1 MSNTQKKNVPELR
14 FPGFEDEWEEKKVG
28 ELLEFKNGL
37 NKGKEYFGSGSSIVN
52 FKDVFN
58 NRSLNTNNLT
68 GKVNVN
74 SKELKNY
81 SVEKGDVFF
90 TRTSE
95 VIGEIG
101 YPSVILN
108 DPENTV
114 FSGFVLRG
122 RPKSGIDLINN
133 NFKRYVFFTN
143 SFRKE
148 MITKSSMTTR
158 ALTSGTAINKMKIIY
173 PVSAKEQKK
182 IGDFFSK
189 LDRQIELQE
198 QKLELLQQEKK
209 GYMQKIFSQELRFK
223 DENGEDYP
231 DWKEKKLGDITE
243 QSMYG
248 IGASATRFDSKNI
261 YIRITDIDEKS
272 RKLNY
277 QNLTT
282 PDELNNKYKL
292 KRNDILFA
300 RTGASTGKSYIHKEE
315 KDIYNYYFAGFLIK
329 FEIDEQNN
337 PLFIYQFTLT
347 SKFNKWVKVMSVRSG
362 QPGINSEEY
371 AKLPLV
377 LPNKLEQQ
385 KIAEF
390 LDRFDQQIEL
400 EKQKIEILQQQKKGL
415 LQSMFI

>member
-14 FPGFEDEWEEKKVG
+14 FPGFEGEWEDVKFVSIFQEVSNKTSDLAKYPLFSLTVEKGITPKTERYKRDFLVKKSDNFKIVEPRDIVYNPMNVTLG
-28 ELLEFKNGL
+28 AIDLSKYNYDIALSGYYHVMKIINSFNPDFISNFLKTEKMIIHYKKIATGSLMEKQRVHFSEFKNII
-37 NKGKEYFGSGSSIVN
+37 KKFP
-52 FKDVFN
+52 
-58 NRSLNTNNLT
+58 TN
-68 GKVNVN
+68 
-74 SKELKNY
+74 
-81 SVEKGDVFF
+81 
-90 TRTSE
+90 
-95 VIGEIG
+95 
-101 YPSVILN
+101 
-108 DPENTV
+108 
-114 FSGFVLRG
+114 
-122 RPKSGIDLINN
+122 
-133 NFKRYVFFTN
+133 
-143 SFRKE
+143 
-148 MITKSSMTTR
+148 
-158 ALTSGTAINKMKIIY
+158 
-173 PVSAKEQKK
+173 KEQQK

-189 LDRQIELQE
+189 LDRQIELEE
-198 QKLELLQQEKK
+198 QKLELLQQQKK

>member
-14 FPGFEDEWEEKKVG
+14 FPGFEGEWEEKKLG
-28 ELLEFKNGL
+28 EVAEIYDGTHQTPKYTNEGIKFLSVENIKTLNSSKYISEEAFEKEFKIRPEFGDILMTRIGDIGTPNIVSSNEKFAYYVSLALLKTKNL
-37 NKGKEYFGSGSSIVN
+37 NSYFLKNLILSSSIQN
-52 FKDVFN
+52 
-58 NRSLNTNNLT
+58 
-68 GKVNVN
+68 
-74 SKELKNY
+74 ELWRKTLHVAFPKKINKN
-81 SVEKGDVFF
+81 
-90 TRTSE
+90 
-95 VIGEIG
+95 EIG
-101 YPSVILN
+101 KI
-108 DPENTV
+108 
-114 FSGFVLRG
+114 
-122 RPKSGIDLINN
+122 KIN
-133 NFKRYVFFTN
+133 FPTN
-143 SFRKE
+143 
-148 MITKSSMTTR
+148 
-158 ALTSGTAINKMKIIY
+158 
-173 PVSAKEQKK
+173 KEQQK
-182 IGDFFSK
+182 IGQFFSK
-189 LDRQIELQE
+189 LDRQIELEE
-198 QKLELLQQEKK
+198 QKLELLQQQKK

-231 DWKEKKLGDITE
+231 EWEEKKLGGITE

-272 RKLNY
+272 RKLKY

-282 PDELNNKYKL
+282 PDEINNKYKL

-329 FEIDEQNN
+329 FEINEQNS

-347 SKFNKWVKVMSVRSG
+347 SKFNNWVKVMSVRSG

-377 LPNKLEQQ
+377 LPNKLEQK

-400 EKQKIEILQQQKKGL
+400 EKQKIEILHQQKKGL

>member
-14 FPGFEDEWEEKKVG
+14 FPGFEGEWEEKKLG
-28 ELLEFKNGL
+28 EVAKIYDGTHQTPKYTNEGIKFLSVENIKTLNSNKYISEEAFEKEFKIRPEFGDILMTRIGDIGTPNIVSSNEKFAYYVSLALLKTKNL
-37 NKGKEYFGSGSSIVN
+37 NSYFLKNLILSSSIQN
-52 FKDVFN
+52 
-58 NRSLNTNNLT
+58 
-68 GKVNVN
+68 
-74 SKELKNY
+74 ELWRKTLHVAFPKKINKN
-81 SVEKGDVFF
+81 
-90 TRTSE
+90 
-95 VIGEIG
+95 EIG
-101 YPSVILN
+101 KIKINYP
-108 DPENTV
+108 
-114 FSGFVLRG
+114 
-122 RPKSGIDLINN
+122 K
-133 NFKRYVFFTN
+133 KQ
-143 SFRKE
+143 
-148 MITKSSMTTR
+148 
-158 ALTSGTAINKMKIIY
+158 
-173 PVSAKEQKK
+173 EQQK
-182 IGDFFSK
+182 IGQFFSK
-189 LDRQIELQE
+189 LDRQIELEE
-198 QKLELLQQEKK
+198 QKLELLQQQKK

-347 SKFNKWVKVMSVRSG
+347 SKYNKWVKVMSVRSG

>member
-1 MSNTQKKNVPELR
+1 
-14 FPGFEDEWEEKKVG
+14 EWEEKKVG

-362 QPGINSEEY
+362 QPGINSKEY

-400 EKQKIEILQQQKKGL
+400 EKQKIEILQQEKKGL

>member
-14 FPGFEDEWEEKKVG
+14 FPGFEGEWEEKKLG
-28 ELLEFKNGL
+28 EVAKIYDGTHQTPKYTNEGIKFLSVENIKTLNSSKYISEEAFEKEFKIRPEFGDILMTRIGDIGTPNIVSSNEKFAYYVSLALLKTKNL
-37 NKGKEYFGSGSSIVN
+37 NSYFLKNLILSSSIQN
-52 FKDVFN
+52 
-58 NRSLNTNNLT
+58 
-68 GKVNVN
+68 
-74 SKELKNY
+74 ELWRKTLHVAFPKKINKN
-81 SVEKGDVFF
+81 
-90 TRTSE
+90 
-95 VIGEIG
+95 EIG
-101 YPSVILN
+101 KIKINYP
-108 DPENTV
+108 
-114 FSGFVLRG
+114 
-122 RPKSGIDLINN
+122 K
-133 NFKRYVFFTN
+133 KQ
-143 SFRKE
+143 
-148 MITKSSMTTR
+148 
-158 ALTSGTAINKMKIIY
+158 
-173 PVSAKEQKK
+173 EQQK
-182 IGDFFSK
+182 IGQFFSK
-189 LDRQIELQE
+189 LDRQIELEE
-198 QKLELLQQEKK
+198 QKLELLQQQKK

-347 SKFNKWVKVMSVRSG
+347 SKFNKWMKVMSVRSG

>member
-14 FPGFEDEWEEKKVG
+14 FPEFEGEWKDVKFVSIFQEVSNKTSDLAKYPLFSLTVEKGITPKTERYKRDFLVKKSDNFKIVEPRDIVYNPMNVTLG
-28 ELLEFKNGL
+28 AIDLSKYNYDIALSGYYHVMKIINSFNPDFISNFLKTEKMIIHYKKIATGSLMEKQRVHFSEFKNII
-37 NKGKEYFGSGSSIVN
+37 KKFP
-52 FKDVFN
+52 
-58 NRSLNTNNLT
+58 TN
-68 GKVNVN
+68 
-74 SKELKNY
+74 
-81 SVEKGDVFF
+81 
-90 TRTSE
+90 
-95 VIGEIG
+95 
-101 YPSVILN
+101 
-108 DPENTV
+108 
-114 FSGFVLRG
+114 
-122 RPKSGIDLINN
+122 
-133 NFKRYVFFTN
+133 
-143 SFRKE
+143 
-148 MITKSSMTTR
+148 
-158 ALTSGTAINKMKIIY
+158 
-173 PVSAKEQKK
+173 KEQQK

-189 LDRQIELQE
+189 LDRQIELQV
-198 QKLELLQQEKK
+198 QKLELLQQQKK